1 MAIGECTHDYL
12 LFPTLDLKQKRL
24 YDKQLLE
31 VN

>member
-1 MAIGECTHDYL
+1 MAIGESTYYL
-12 LFPTLDLKQKRL
+12 LFPTLDLKRKRL